1 MIRATDTPSAITGQD
16 ACRLDR
22 SRKANNQ
29 PGYLRFTVVA
39 PTVIIE
45 NFDRFGYWC
54 ALTPVKSPRP
64 DSDH

>member
-1 MIRATDTPSAITGQD
+1 MTRATDTPSAITGQD

-45 NFDRFGYWC
+45 SLDHFGY
-54 ALTPVKSPRP
+54 TSVVSISRFFVIRQ
-64 DSDH
+64 